1 VYLKGGLGDSL
12 DKEALRL
19 QLQPLTEA
27 QAKGF
32 LASLLAPQ
40 RRKALKKLAVRT
52 QEVLSASMVLSL
64 ILQYLLQ

>member
-1 VYLKGGLGDSL
+1 V
-12 DKEALRL
+12 
-19 QLQPLTEA
+19 EA

-40 RRKALKKLAVRT
+40 RRKPLKKLAVRT
-52 QEVLSASMVLSL
+52 QEILSASLMLSL